1 MAIYRDDALEG
12 MIFSDSTW
20 LRLMVIAEDRIVF
33 SDSNLSRIKAHF
45 EDSFSLADEITQTG
59 AISTAVD
66 GFSLFDQITGQRIAR
81 GLVSD
86 QVKLFDAVY
95 RFTAEN
101 IEDQFTL
108 GDFTLSTTLALSTDS
123 IHFVE
128 SISGQRYSRILSND
142 QFKLT
147 DLANTVASE
156 QVVDSILLS
165 DFTQDKLRAQ
175 SYLIDSINFG
185 DQDLSSVQL
194 YSHAIDT
201 LRLGDSTQSKLN
213 GRTDS
218 NDYFSIYDELKDS
231 KAYGQ
236 AWTANINTW
245 AMSRY
250 MPYNF
255 DGLSVI
261 NGKLYGWNG
270 QGVYLMI
277 EQAQHNIQAMIETGK
292 IDFGESL
299 VHPIAAYLEYE
310 MSGQDKQLSIAV
322 TSTQSGKPTTYTY
335 MLPNEEADN
344 LTNGRVLFGRGL
356 RGRHFSFTISIAATS
371 AKINA
376 LSMDFTK
383 TTRRI

>member
-1 MAIYRDDALEG
+1 MAIYRDDALDSLYL
-12 MIFSDSTW
+12 SDSTW
-20 LRLMVIAEDRIVF
+20 AWMKAIAEDQVVF
-33 SDSNLSRIKAHF
+33 SDSNLSRIKAHL

-66 GFSLFDQITGQRIAR
+66 GFNLSDQITGQRIVR
-81 GLVSD
+81 SLLSD
-86 QVKLFDAVY
+86 QVNLFDTAY

-108 GDFTLSTTLALSTDS
+108 DDFTRSTTLALSTDS

-128 SISGQRYSRILSND
+128 SISGQRYARILSND

-147 DLANTVASE
+147 DLANTVAAE
-156 QVVDSILLS
+156 QVIDSILLG

-175 SYLIDSINFG
+175 SYLIDSISFG

-194 YSHAIDT
+194 HSHAIDT
-201 LRLGDSTQSKLN
+201 LQLGDSTQSKLT
-213 GRTDS
+213 GRTNS

-236 AWTANINTW
+236 AWTANTDTW

-250 MPYNF
+250 MPFSF
-255 DGLSVI
+255 DGLTVI
-261 NGKLYGWNG
+261 NDKLYGWNDK
-270 QGVYLMI
+270 GVFLMGKPDHLI
-277 EQAQHNIQAMIETGK
+277 HGLIETGK
-292 IDFGESL
+292 LDFGDSL
-299 VHPIAAYLEYE
+299 VHPTSAYLEYE

-335 MLPNEEADN
+335 MLPNEEADH

-356 RGRHFSFTISIAATS
+356 RGRHFSFAISIAATS
-371 AKINA
+371 AQINA

>member
-1 MAIYRDDALEG
+1 MAIYRDDALEN
-12 MIFSDSTW
+12 IFLSDNTL
-20 LRLMVIAEDRIVF
+20 LRLRAIAEDQIVF
-33 SDSNLSRIKAHF
+33 ADTAAMTLTVFS

-66 GFSLFDQITGQRIAR
+66 GFNLSDQITGQRIVR
-81 GLVSD
+81 SLLSD
-86 QVKLFDAVY
+86 QVKLFDAAF

-108 GDFTLSTTLALSTDS
+108 DDFTSSTTLALSTDS

-128 SISGQRYSRILSND
+128 SISGQRYARILSND

-147 DLANTVASE
+147 DLANTVAAE
-156 QVVDSILLS
+156 QVIDSILLG

-175 SYLIDSINFG
+175 SYLIDSISFA
-185 DQDLSSVQL
+185 DQDLSSVQMN
-194 YSHAIDT
+194 SHAIDS
-201 LRLGDSTQSKLN
+201 LQLGDSTQSKLT
-213 GRTDS
+213 GRTNS

-236 AWTANINTW
+236 AWTANTDTW

-250 MPYNF
+250 MPFSF
-255 DGLSVI
+255 DGLTVI
-261 NGKLYGWNG
+261 NDNLYGWNEK
-270 QGVYLMI
+270 GVFLMDKPDHLI
-277 EQAQHNIQAMIETGK
+277 HGLIQTGK
-292 IDFGESL
+292 LDFGDSL
-299 VHPIAAYLEYE
+299 VHPTAAYLEYE

-322 TSTQSGKPTTYTY
+322 TTTQSGKPATYTY
-335 MLPNEEADN
+335 MLPNEEADH

-356 RGRHFSFTISIAATS
+356 RGRHFTLEISIAAQT

-376 LSMDFTK
+376 LSIDFTK
-383 TTRRI
+383 TARRI

>member
-1 MAIYRDDALEG
+1 MAIYRDDALDSLYL
-12 MIFSDSTW
+12 SDSTW
-20 LRLMVIAEDRIVF
+20 AWMKAIAEDQVVF
-33 SDSNLSRIKAHF
+33 SDSNLSRIKAHL

-66 GFSLFDQITGQRIAR
+66 GFNLSDQITGQRIVR
-81 GLVSD
+81 SLLSD
-86 QVKLFDAVY
+86 QVNLFDTAY

-108 GDFTLSTTLALSTDS
+108 DDLTRSTTLALSTDS

-128 SISGQRYSRILSND
+128 SISGQRYARILSND

-147 DLANTVASE
+147 ELANTVAAE
-156 QVVDSILLS
+156 QVIDSILLG

-175 SYLIDSINFG
+175 SYLIDSISFA

-194 YSHAIDT
+194 HSHAIDT
-201 LRLGDSTQSKLN
+201 LQLGDSTQSKLT

-231 KAYGQ
+231 KVYGQ
-236 AWTANINTW
+236 AWTANTNTW

-250 MPYNF
+250 MPYSF

-261 NGKLYGWNG
+261 NGKLYGWND
-270 QGVYLMI
+270 QGVYMVD
-277 EQAQHNIQAMIETGK
+277 QASHLIHGLIETGK
-292 IDFGESL
+292 LDFGDSL
-299 VHPIAAYLEYE
+299 VHPTAAYLEYE

-322 TSTQSGKPTTYTY
+322 TTTQSGKHATYSY
-335 MLPNEEADN
+335 MLPNEQADH

-356 RGRHFSFTISIAATS
+356 RGRHFSFAISIAATS

>member
-12 MIFSDSTW
+12 MVFSDSTW
-20 LRLMVIAEDRIVF
+20 LRLRVIAEDRIVF
-33 SDSNLSRIKAHF
+33 ADIAATTLKVFS
-45 EDSFSLADEITQTG
+45 EDSFTLADELSQSG
-59 AISTAVD
+59 NISIAAD
-66 GFSLFDQITGQRIAR
+66 GFSLSDQITGQRIAR
-81 GLVSD
+81 GIISD
-86 QVKLFDAVY
+86 QVNLSDAAY

-108 GDFTLSTTLALSTDS
+108 DDFTRSATLALSTDS

-128 SISGQRYSRILSND
+128 SISGQRYARIQSND

-147 DLANTVASE
+147 DLSNTVALE
-156 QVVDSILLS
+156 QVVDSILLG
-165 DFTQDKLRAQ
+165 DFTKDKLRAQ
-175 SYLIDSINFG
+175 SYLIDSISFA

-201 LRLGDSTQSKLN
+201 LRLSDSIQSKLT

-218 NDYFSIYDELKDS
+218 HDYLSLYDEIKDS
-231 KAYGQ
+231 KIYGQ
-236 AWTANINTW
+236 AWTANTDTW

-250 MPYNF
+250 MPFSF
-255 DGLSVI
+255 DGLTVI
-261 NGKLYGWNG
+261 NDKLYGWNDK
-270 QGVYLMI
+270 GVYLMDKPDHLI
-277 EQAQHNIQAMIETGK
+277 HGLIETGK
-292 IDFGESL
+292 LDFGDSL
-299 VHPIAAYLEYE
+299 VHPTAAYLEYE
-310 MSGQDKQLSIAV
+310 MSGQDKQLSVAV
-322 TSTQSGKPTTYTY
+322 TSTQSGKPITYTY
-335 MLPNEEADN
+335 MLPNEEADH

>member
-1 MAIYRDDALEG
+1 MAIYRDDALDSLYLSDSTWAWMKAIAEDQVV
-12 MIFSDSTW
+12 FSDSTSTKIK
-20 LRLMVIAEDRIVF
+20 V
-33 SDSNLSRIKAHF
+33 NLG
-45 EDSFSLADEITQTG
+45 DSFSLADEITQTG

-66 GFSLFDQITGQRIAR
+66 GFNLSDQITGQRIVR
-81 GLVSD
+81 SLLSD
-86 QVKLFDAVY
+86 QVNLFDTAY

-108 GDFTLSTTLALSTDS
+108 DDFTRSTTLALSTDS

-128 SISGQRYSRILSND
+128 SISGQRYARILSND

-147 DLANTVASE
+147 DLANTVALE
-156 QVVDSILLS
+156 QVVDSILLG

-175 SYLIDSINFG
+175 SYLIDSISFG
-185 DQDLSSVQL
+185 DQDFSSVQL
-194 YSHAIDT
+194 HSHAIDT
-201 LRLGDSTQSKLN
+201 LQLGDSTQSKLT

-231 KAYGQ
+231 KVYGQ
-236 AWTANINTW
+236 AWTANTNTW

-250 MPYNF
+250 MPYSF

-261 NGKLYGWNG
+261 NGKLYGWND
-270 QGVYLMI
+270 QGVYMVD
-277 EQAQHNIQAMIETGK
+277 QASHLIHGLIETGK
-292 IDFGESL
+292 LDFGDSL
-299 VHPIAAYLEYE
+299 VHPTAAYLEYE

-322 TSTQSGKPTTYTY
+322 TSTQSGKPATYSY
-335 MLPNEEADN
+335 MLPNEQADH

-356 RGRHFSFTISIAATS
+356 RGRHFSFAISIAATS
-371 AKINA
+371 AQINA

>member
-1 MAIYRDDALEG
+1 MAIYRDDALDSLYL
-12 MIFSDSTW
+12 SDSTW
-20 LRLMVIAEDRIVF
+20 AWMKAIAEDQVVF
-33 SDSNLSRIKAHF
+33 SDSNLSRIKAHL

-66 GFSLFDQITGQRIAR
+66 GFNLSDQITGQRIVR
-81 GLVSD
+81 SLLSD
-86 QVKLFDAVY
+86 QVNLFDTAY

-108 GDFTLSTTLALSTDS
+108 DDFTRSTTLALSTDS

-128 SISGQRYSRILSND
+128 SISGQRYARILSND

-147 DLANTVASE
+147 DLANTVAAE
-156 QVVDSILLS
+156 QVIDSILLG

-175 SYLIDSINFG
+175 SYLIDSISFG
-185 DQDLSSVQL
+185 DQDFSSVQL

-201 LRLGDSTQSKLN
+201 LRLGESTQSKLT

-231 KAYGQ
+231 KVYGQ
-236 AWTANINTW
+236 AWTANTNTW

-261 NGKLYGWNG
+261 NGKLYGWND
-270 QGVYLMI
+270 QGVYLMD
-277 EQAQHNIQAMIETGK
+277 QASHLIHGLIETGK
-292 IDFGESL
+292 LDFGDSL
-299 VHPIAAYLEYE
+299 VHPTAAYLEYE
-310 MSGQDKQLSIAV
+310 MSGQGKQLSIAV
-322 TSTQSGKPTTYTY
+322 TSTQSGNPATYSY
-335 MLPNEEADN
+335 MLPNEQADH

-356 RGRHFSFTISIAATS
+356 RGRHFSFTISIVATS

>member
-1 MAIYRDDALEG
+1 MAIYRDDALDSLYL
-12 MIFSDSTW
+12 SDSTW
-20 LRLMVIAEDRIVF
+20 AWMKAIAEDQVVF
-33 SDSNLSRIKAHF
+33 SDSNLSRIKAHL

-66 GFSLFDQITGQRIAR
+66 GFNLSDQITGQRIVR
-81 GLVSD
+81 SLLSD
-86 QVKLFDAVY
+86 QVNLFDTAY

-108 GDFTLSTTLALSTDS
+108 DDFTRSTTLALSTDS

-128 SISGQRYSRILSND
+128 SVSGQRYARILSND

-147 DLANTVASE
+147 DLANTVAAE
-156 QVVDSILLS
+156 QVIDSILLG

-175 SYLIDSINFG
+175 SYLIDSISFA

-194 YSHAIDT
+194 HSHAIDT
-201 LRLGDSTQSKLN
+201 LQLGDSTQSKLT

-231 KAYGQ
+231 KVYGQ
-236 AWTANINTW
+236 AWTANTNTW

-261 NGKLYGWNG
+261 NGKLYGWND
-270 QGVYLMI
+270 QGVYMVD
-277 EQAQHNIQAMIETGK
+277 QASHLIHGLIETGK
-292 IDFGESL
+292 LDFGDSL
-299 VHPIAAYLEYE
+299 VHPTAAYLEYE
-310 MSGQDKQLSIAV
+310 MSGQGKQLSIAV
-322 TSTQSGKPTTYTY
+322 TSTQSGNPATYTY
-335 MLPNEEADN
+335 MLPNEEADH

-356 RGRHFSFTISIAATS
+356 RGRHFSFAISIAATS

>member
-1 MAIYRDDALEG
+1 MAIYRDDALDSLY
-12 MIFSDSTW
+12 FSDSTW
-20 LRLMVIAEDRIVF
+20 AWMKAIAEDQVVF
-33 SDSNLSRIKAHF
+33 SDSNLSRIKAHL

-59 AISTAVD
+59 SISTAVD
-66 GFSLFDQITGQRIAR
+66 GFNLSDQITGQRIVR
-81 GLVSD
+81 SLLSD
-86 QVKLFDAVY
+86 QVNLFDTAY

-108 GDFTLSTTLALSTDS
+108 DDFTRSTTLALSTDS

-128 SISGQRYSRILSND
+128 SISGQRYARILSND

-147 DLANTVASE
+147 DLANTVAAE
-156 QVVDSILLS
+156 QVIDSILLG

-175 SYLIDSINFG
+175 SYLIDSISFA

-194 YSHAIDT
+194 HSHAIDT
-201 LRLGDSTQSKLN
+201 LQLGDSTQSKLT

-231 KAYGQ
+231 KVYGQ
-236 AWTANINTW
+236 AWTANTNTW

-261 NGKLYGWNG
+261 NGKLYGWND
-270 QGVYLMI
+270 QGVYLMD
-277 EQAQHNIQAMIETGK
+277 QASHLIHGLIETGK
-292 IDFGESL
+292 LDFGDSL
-299 VHPIAAYLEYE
+299 VHPTAAYLEYE
-310 MSGQDKQLSIAV
+310 MSGQGKQLSIAV
-322 TSTQSGKPTTYTY
+322 TSTQSGNPATYSY
-335 MLPNEEADN
+335 MLPNEEADH

-356 RGRHFSFTISIAATS
+356 RGRHFSFAISIAATS

>member
-12 MIFSDSTW
+12 MVFSDSTW
-20 LRLMVIAEDRIVF
+20 LRLRVIAEDRIVF

-86 QVKLFDAVY
+86 QVKLFDAAY

-108 GDFTLSTTLALSTDS
+108 DDFTLSTTLALSTDS

-165 DFTQDKLRAQ
+165 DFTQDKLRSQ
-175 SYLIDSINFG
+175 SYLIDSISFG

-201 LRLGDSTQSKLN
+201 LRLGDSTQSKLT

-218 NDYFSIYDELKDS
+218 HDYLSLYDEIKDS
-231 KAYGQ
+231 KIYGQ
-236 AWTANINTW
+236 AWTANTDTW

-250 MPYNF
+250 MPFSF
-255 DGLSVI
+255 DGLTVI
-261 NGKLYGWNG
+261 NDKLYGWNEK
-270 QGVYLMI
+270 GVFLMDKSDHLI
-277 EQAQHNIQAMIETGK
+277 HGLIETGK
-292 IDFGESL
+292 LDFGDSL
-299 VHPIAAYLEYE
+299 VHPTAAYLEYE

-335 MLPNEEADN
+335 MLPNEEADH

-356 RGRHFSFTISIAATS
+356 RGRHFCFAISIAATS
-371 AKINA
+371 AQINA

>member
-1 MAIYRDDALEG
+1 MAIYRDDALD
-12 MIFSDSTW
+12 ILYLSDSTW
-20 LRLMVIAEDRIVF
+20 AWMKALAEDQVVF
-33 SDSNLSRIKAHF
+33 SDSNLSRIKAHL
-45 EDSFSLADEITQTG
+45 EDSFSLTDEITQTG
-59 AISTAVD
+59 AISIAVD
-66 GFSLFDQITGQRIAR
+66 GFNLSDQITGQRIVR
-81 GLVSD
+81 SLLSD
-86 QVKLFDAVY
+86 QVNLFDTAY

-108 GDFTLSTTLALSTDS
+108 DDFTCSTTLALSTDS

-128 SISGQRYSRILSND
+128 SISGQRYARIQSND

-147 DLANTVASE
+147 DLANTVELE
-156 QVVDSILLS
+156 QVVDSILLG

-175 SYLIDSINFG
+175 SYLIDSISFA

-194 YSHAIDT
+194 HSHAIDT
-201 LRLGDSTQSKLN
+201 LQLGDSTQSKLT

-231 KAYGQ
+231 KVYGQ
-236 AWTANINTW
+236 AWTANTNTW

-250 MPYNF
+250 MPYSF

-261 NGKLYGWNG
+261 NGKLYGWND
-270 QGVYLMI
+270 QGVYMVD
-277 EQAQHNIQAMIETGK
+277 QASHLIHGLIETGK
-292 IDFGESL
+292 LDFGDSL
-299 VHPIAAYLEYE
+299 VHPTAAYLEYE

-322 TSTQSGKPTTYTY
+322 TSTQSGKPATYSY
-335 MLPNEEADN
+335 MLPNEQADH

-356 RGRHFSFTISIAATS
+356 RGRHFSFAISIAATS

>member
-1 MAIYRDDALEG
+1 MAIYRDDALEN
-12 MIFSDSTW
+12 IFLSDSTW
-20 LRLMVIAEDRIVF
+20 LRLRAIAEDRIVF
-33 SDSNLSRIKAHF
+33 SDSNLSRIKAHL

-66 GFSLFDQITGQRIAR
+66 GFNLSDQITGQRIVR
-81 GLVSD
+81 SLLSD
-86 QVKLFDAVY
+86 QVNLFDTAY

-101 IEDQFTL
+101 IEDQL
-108 GDFTLSTTLALSTDS
+108 ALDDFTLSTTLALSTDS

-128 SISGQRYSRILSND
+128 SISGQRYARILSHD

-147 DLANTVASE
+147 DLANTVAAE
-156 QVVDSILLS
+156 QVIDSILLG

-175 SYLIDSINFG
+175 SYLIDSISFA

-194 YSHAIDT
+194 HSHAIDT
-201 LRLGDSTQSKLN
+201 LQLGDSTQSKLT

-231 KAYGQ
+231 KVYGQ
-236 AWTANINTW
+236 AWTANTNTW

-250 MPYNF
+250 MPYSF

-261 NGKLYGWNG
+261 NGKLYGWND
-270 QGVYLMI
+270 QGVYMVD
-277 EQAQHNIQAMIETGK
+277 QASHLIHGLIETGK
-292 IDFGESL
+292 LDFGDSL
-299 VHPIAAYLEYE
+299 VHPTAAYLEYE

-322 TSTQSGKPTTYTY
+322 TSTQSGNPATYTY
-335 MLPNEEADN
+335 MLPNEEADH

-356 RGRHFSFTISIAATS
+356 RGRHFSFAISIAATS

>member
-1 MAIYRDDALEG
+1 MAIYRDDALDSLHL
-12 MIFSDSTW
+12 SDSTW
-20 LRLMVIAEDRIVF
+20 AWMKAIAEDQVVF
-33 SDSNLSRIKAHF
+33 SDSNLSRIKAHL

-66 GFSLFDQITGQRIAR
+66 GFNLSDQITGQRIAR

-86 QVKLFDAVY
+86 QVKLFDAAY
-95 RFTAEN
+95 SFTAEN

-108 GDFTLSTTLALSTDS
+108 DDFTLSTTLALSTDS

-128 SISGQRYSRILSND
+128 SISGQRYSKILSND

-156 QVVDSILLS
+156 QVVDSILLG
-165 DFTQDKLRAQ
+165 DFTQDKLRSQ
-175 SYLIDSINFG
+175 SYLIDSISFG

-194 YSHAIDT
+194 HSHAIDS
-201 LRLGDSTQSKLN
+201 LQLGDSTQSKLT
-213 GRTDS
+213 GRTNS
-218 NDYFSIYDELKDS
+218 NDYLSLYDEIKDS
-231 KAYGQ
+231 KIYGQ
-236 AWTANINTW
+236 AWTANTDTW

-250 MPYNF
+250 MPFSF
-255 DGLSVI
+255 DGLTVI
-261 NGKLYGWNG
+261 NDKLYGWNDK
-270 QGVYLMI
+270 GVFLMGKPDHLI
-277 EQAQHNIQAMIETGK
+277 HGLIETGK
-292 IDFGESL
+292 LDFGDSL
-299 VHPIAAYLEYE
+299 VHPTAAYLEYE
-310 MSGQDKQLSIAV
+310 MSGQGKQLSIAV
-322 TSTQSGKPTTYTY
+322 TSTQSGKPITYTY
-335 MLPNEEADN
+335 TLPNEEADH

-371 AKINA
+371 AQINA

>member
-1 MAIYRDDALEG
+1 MAIYRDDALDSLY
-12 MIFSDSTW
+12 FSDSTW
-20 LRLMVIAEDRIVF
+20 AWMKAIAEDQVVF
-33 SDSNLSRIKAHF
+33 SDSNLARIKAHL
-45 EDSFSLADEITQTG
+45 EDSFSLADEVTQTG
-59 AISTAVD
+59 AISTAED
-66 GFSLFDQITGQRIAR
+66 GFHLSDQITGQRIVR
-81 GLVSD
+81 SLVAD
-86 QVKLFDAVY
+86 QVKLFDAAY

-108 GDFTLSTTLALSTDS
+108 DDFTRSTTLVLSTDS

-128 SISGQRYSRILSND
+128 SVSVQRYARILSND

-156 QVVDSILLS
+156 QVIDGILLG
-165 DFTQDKLRAQ
+165 DFTQDKLRTQ
-175 SYLIDSINFG
+175 SYLIDSISFG

-194 YSHAIDT
+194 HSHAIDT
-201 LRLGDSTQSKLN
+201 LQLSDDTQSKLT

-218 NDYFSIYDELKDS
+218 NDYLSLYDELKDS
-231 KAYGQ
+231 KVYGQ
-236 AWTANINTW
+236 AWTANTDTW

-250 MPYNF
+250 MPFAF
-255 DGLSVI
+255 DGLTVI
-261 NGKLYGWNG
+261 NDKLYGWNEK
-270 QGVYLMI
+270 GVFLMDKPDHLI
-277 EQAQHNIQAMIETGK
+277 HGLIQTGK
-292 IDFGESL
+292 LDFGDSL
-299 VHPIAAYLEYE
+299 VHPTAAYLEYE

-322 TSTQSGKPTTYTY
+322 ATTQSGKPATYTY
-335 MLPNEEADN
+335 MLPNEEADH

-356 RGRHFSFTISIAATS
+356 RGRHFSFAISIAATA

>member
-1 MAIYRDDALEG
+1 MAIYRDDALDSLYL
-12 MIFSDSTW
+12 SDSTW
-20 LRLMVIAEDRIVF
+20 AWMKAIAEDQVVF
-33 SDSNLSRIKAHF
+33 SDSNLSRIKAHL

-66 GFSLFDQITGQRIAR
+66 GFSLSDQITGQRIVR
-81 GLVSD
+81 SLLSD
-86 QVKLFDAVY
+86 QVNLFDTAY

-108 GDFTLSTTLALSTDS
+108 DDFTRSTTLALSTDS

-128 SISGQRYSRILSND
+128 SISGQRYARILSND

-147 DLANTVASE
+147 DLANTVAAE
-156 QVVDSILLS
+156 QVVDSILLG

-175 SYLIDSINFG
+175 SYLIDSISFG

-194 YSHAIDT
+194 HSHAIDT
-201 LRLGDSTQSKLN
+201 LRLGESTQSKLT

-218 NDYFSIYDELKDS
+218 HDYLSLYDEIKDS
-231 KAYGQ
+231 KIYGQ
-236 AWTANINTW
+236 AWTANTNTW

-250 MPYNF
+250 MPYSF

-261 NGKLYGWNG
+261 NGKLYGWND
-270 QGVYLMI
+270 QGVYMVD
-277 EQAQHNIQAMIETGK
+277 QASHLIHGLIETGK
-292 IDFGESL
+292 LDFGDSL
-299 VHPIAAYLEYE
+299 VHPTAAYLEYD
-310 MSGQDKQLSIAV
+310 MSGQDKQLSIAI
-322 TSTQSGKPTTYTY
+322 TTTQSGKPATYTY
-335 MLPNEEADN
+335 MLPNEEADH

-356 RGRHFSFTISIAATS
+356 RGRHFSFAISIAATS
-371 AKINA
+371 AQINA

>member
-1 MAIYRDDALEG
+1 MAIYRDDALDSLYL
-12 MIFSDSTW
+12 SDSTW
-20 LRLMVIAEDRIVF
+20 AWMKAIAEDQVVF
-33 SDSNLSRIKAHF
+33 SDSNLSRIKAHL

-66 GFSLFDQITGQRIAR
+66 GFNLSDQITGQRIVR
-81 GLVSD
+81 SLLSD
-86 QVKLFDAVY
+86 QVNLFDTAY

-108 GDFTLSTTLALSTDS
+108 DDFTRSTTLALSTDS

-128 SISGQRYSRILSND
+128 SISGQRYARILSND

-147 DLANTVASE
+147 DLANTVAAE
-156 QVVDSILLS
+156 QVIDSILLG

-175 SYLIDSINFG
+175 SYLIDSISFA

-194 YSHAIDT
+194 HSHAIDT
-201 LRLGDSTQSKLN
+201 LQLGDSTQSKLT

-231 KAYGQ
+231 KVYGQ
-236 AWTANINTW
+236 AWTANTNTW

-250 MPYNF
+250 MPFSF
-255 DGLSVI
+255 DGLTVI
-261 NGKLYGWNG
+261 NDKLYGWNEK
-270 QGVYLMI
+270 GVFLMDKPDHLI
-277 EQAQHNIQAMIETGK
+277 HGLIQTGK
-292 IDFGESL
+292 LDFGDSL
-299 VHPIAAYLEYE
+299 VHPTAAYLEYE
-310 MSGQDKQLSIAV
+310 MSGQGKQLSIAV
-322 TSTQSGKPTTYTY
+322 TSTQSGNPATYSY
-335 MLPNEEADN
+335 MLPNEQADH

-356 RGRHFSFTISIAATS
+356 RGRHFSFAISIAATS
-371 AKINA
+371 AQINA

>member
-1 MAIYRDDALEG
+1 MAIYRDDALDSLYL
-12 MIFSDSTW
+12 SDSTW
-20 LRLMVIAEDRIVF
+20 AWMKAIAEDQVVF
-33 SDSNLSRIKAHF
+33 SDSNLSRIKVHL

-66 GFSLFDQITGQRIAR
+66 GFNLSDQITGQRIVR
-81 GLVSD
+81 SLLSD
-86 QVKLFDAVY
+86 QVNLFDTAY

-108 GDFTLSTTLALSTDS
+108 DDFTRSTTLALSTDS

-128 SISGQRYSRILSND
+128 SVSGQRYARILSND

-147 DLANTVASE
+147 DLANTVAAE
-156 QVVDSILLS
+156 QVIDSILLG

-175 SYLIDSINFG
+175 SYLIDSISFA

-194 YSHAIDT
+194 HSHAIDT
-201 LRLGDSTQSKLN
+201 LQLGDSTQSKLT

-231 KAYGQ
+231 KVYGQ
-236 AWTANINTW
+236 AWTANTNTW

-261 NGKLYGWNG
+261 NGKLYGWND
-270 QGVYLMI
+270 QGVYMVD
-277 EQAQHNIQAMIETGK
+277 QASHLIHGLIETGK
-292 IDFGESL
+292 LDFGDSL
-299 VHPIAAYLEYE
+299 VHPTAAYLEYE

-322 TSTQSGKPTTYTY
+322 TSTQSGKPATYSY
-335 MLPNEEADN
+335 MLPNEQADH

-356 RGRHFSFTISIAATS
+356 RGRHFSFAISIAATS

>member
-1 MAIYRDDALEG
+1 MAIYRDDALEN
-12 MIFSDSTW
+12 IFLSDSTW
-20 LRLMVIAEDRIVF
+20 LRLRAIAEDRIVF
-33 SDSNLSRIKAHF
+33 ADTAAMTLTVFS

-66 GFSLFDQITGQRIAR
+66 GFNLSDQITGQRIVR
-81 GLVSD
+81 SLLSD
-86 QVKLFDAVY
+86 QVKLFDAAF

-101 IEDQFTL
+101 FEDQFTL
-108 GDFTLSTTLALSTDS
+108 DDFTRSTTLALSTDS
-123 IHFVE
+123 IHFME
-128 SISGQRYSRILSND
+128 SISGQRYARILSND

-147 DLANTVASE
+147 DQANTVAAE
-156 QVVDSILLS
+156 QVIDSILLG

-175 SYLIDSINFG
+175 SYLIDSISFG

-194 YSHAIDT
+194 HSHAIDT
-201 LRLGDSTQSKLN
+201 LQLGDSTQSKLT

-231 KAYGQ
+231 KVYGQ
-236 AWTANINTW
+236 AWTANTNTW

-250 MPYNF
+250 MPYSF

-261 NGKLYGWNG
+261 NGKLYGWND
-270 QGVYLMI
+270 QGVYMVD
-277 EQAQHNIQAMIETGK
+277 QASHLIHGLIETGK
-292 IDFGESL
+292 LDFGDSL
-299 VHPIAAYLEYE
+299 VHPTAAYLEYE

-322 TSTQSGKPTTYTY
+322 TSTQSGKPATYTY
-335 MLPNEEADN
+335 MLPNEEADH

-356 RGRHFSFTISIAATS
+356 RGRHFSFAISIAATS

>member
-1 MAIYRDDALEG
+1 MAIYRDDALDSLYL
-12 MIFSDSTW
+12 SDSTW
-20 LRLMVIAEDRIVF
+20 AWMKAIAEDQVVF
-33 SDSNLSRIKAHF
+33 SDSNLSRIKAHL

-66 GFSLFDQITGQRIAR
+66 GFNLSDQITGQRIVR
-81 GLVSD
+81 SLLSD
-86 QVKLFDAVY
+86 QVNLFDTAY

-108 GDFTLSTTLALSTDS
+108 DDLTRSTTLALSTDS

-128 SISGQRYSRILSND
+128 SISGQRYARILSND

-147 DLANTVASE
+147 DLANTVAAE
-156 QVVDSILLS
+156 QVIDSILLG

-175 SYLIDSINFG
+175 SYLIDSISFA

-194 YSHAIDT
+194 HSHAIDT
-201 LRLGDSTQSKLN
+201 LQLGDSTQSKLT

-231 KAYGQ
+231 KVYGQ
-236 AWTANINTW
+236 AWTANTNTW

-250 MPYNF
+250 MPYSF

-261 NGKLYGWNG
+261 NGKLYGWND
-270 QGVYLMI
+270 QGVYMVD
-277 EQAQHNIQAMIETGK
+277 QASHLIHGLIETGK
-292 IDFGESL
+292 LDFGDSL
-299 VHPIAAYLEYE
+299 VHPTAAYLEYE

-322 TSTQSGKPTTYTY
+322 TTTQSGKPATYSY
-335 MLPNEEADN
+335 MLPNEQADH

-356 RGRHFSFTISIAATS
+356 RGRHFSFAISIAATS

>member
-12 MIFSDSTW
+12 MVFSDSTW
-20 LRLMVIAEDRIVF
+20 LRLRVIAEDRIVF

-86 QVKLFDAVY
+86 QVKLFDAAY

-108 GDFTLSTTLALSTDS
+108 DDFTLSTTLALSTDS

-165 DFTQDKLRAQ
+165 NFTQDKLRAQ
-175 SYLIDSINFG
+175 SYLIDSISFG

-194 YSHAIDT
+194 HSHAIDS
-201 LRLGDSTQSKLN
+201 LQLGDSTQSKLT
-213 GRTDS
+213 GRTNS

-236 AWTANINTW
+236 AWTANTDTW

-250 MPYNF
+250 MPFSF
-255 DGLSVI
+255 DGLTVI
-261 NGKLYGWNG
+261 NDKLYGWNDK
-270 QGVYLMI
+270 GVFLMGKPDHLI
-277 EQAQHNIQAMIETGK
+277 HGLIETGK
-292 IDFGESL
+292 LDFGDSL
-299 VHPIAAYLEYE
+299 VHPTSAYLEYE

-335 MLPNEEADN
+335 MLPNEEADH

-356 RGRHFSFTISIAATS
+356 RGRHFSFAISIAATS
-371 AKINA
+371 AQINA

>member
-1 MAIYRDDALEG
+1 MAIYRDDALEN
-12 MIFSDSTW
+12 ILLSDSTW
-20 LRLMVIAEDRIVF
+20 LHLKVIAEDRIVF
-33 SDSNLSRIKAHF
+33 ADIAATTLKVFS
-45 EDSFSLADEITQTG
+45 EDSFSLADELSQSG
-59 AISTAVD
+59 AISIAVD
-66 GFSLFDQITGQRIAR
+66 GFSLSDQITGQRIAR

-86 QVKLFDAVY
+86 QVKLFDAAY

-108 GDFTLSTTLALSTDS
+108 DDFTLSTTLALSTDS

-165 DFTQDKLRAQ
+165 NFTQDKLRAQ
-175 SYLIDSINFG
+175 SYLIDSISFG

-194 YSHAIDT
+194 HSHAIDS
-201 LRLGDSTQSKLN
+201 LQLGDSTQSKLT

-218 NDYFSIYDELKDS
+218 HDYLSLYDEIKDS
-231 KAYGQ
+231 KIYGQ
-236 AWTANINTW
+236 AWTANTDNW

-250 MPYNF
+250 MPFSF
-255 DGLSVI
+255 DGLTVI
-261 NGKLYGWNG
+261 NDKLYGWNDK
-270 QGVYLMI
+270 GVFLMGKPDHLI
-277 EQAQHNIQAMIETGK
+277 YGLIETGK
-292 IDFGESL
+292 LDFGDSL
-299 VHPIAAYLEYE
+299 VHPTAAYLEYE

-335 MLPNEEADN
+335 MLPNEEADH

-356 RGRHFSFTISIAATS
+356 RGRHFSFAISIAATS
-371 AKINA
+371 AQINA

>member
-1 MAIYRDDALEG
+1 MAIYRDDALDSLYL
-12 MIFSDSTW
+12 SDSTW
-20 LRLMVIAEDRIVF
+20 AWMKAIAEDQVVF
-33 SDSNLSRIKAHF
+33 SDSNLSRVKAHL

-66 GFSLFDQITGQRIAR
+66 GFNLSDQITGQRIVR
-81 GLVSD
+81 SLLSD
-86 QVKLFDAVY
+86 QVNLFDTAY

-108 GDFTLSTTLALSTDS
+108 DDFTRSTTLALSTDS

-128 SISGQRYSRILSND
+128 SISGQRYARILSND

-147 DLANTVASE
+147 DLANTVAAE
-156 QVVDSILLS
+156 QVIDSILLG

-175 SYLIDSINFG
+175 SYLIDSISFA

-194 YSHAIDT
+194 HSHAIDT
-201 LRLGDSTQSKLN
+201 LQLGDSTQSKLT

-231 KAYGQ
+231 KVYGQ
-236 AWTANINTW
+236 AWTANTNTW

-250 MPYNF
+250 MPYSF

-261 NGKLYGWNG
+261 NGKLYGWND
-270 QGVYLMI
+270 QGVYLMDKPDHLI
-277 EQAQHNIQAMIETGK
+277 HGLIQTGK
-292 IDFGESL
+292 LDFGDSL
-299 VHPIAAYLEYE
+299 VHPTAAYLEYE

-322 TSTQSGKPTTYTY
+322 TSTQSGKPATYSY
-335 MLPNEEADN
+335 MLPNEQADH

-356 RGRHFSFTISIAATS
+356 RGRHFSFAISIAATS
-371 AKINA
+371 AQINA

>member
-1 MAIYRDDALEG
+1 MAIYRDDALDSLYL
-12 MIFSDSTW
+12 SDSTW
-20 LRLMVIAEDRIVF
+20 AWMKAIAEDQIVF
-33 SDSNLSRIKAHF
+33 SDSNLSRIKAHI

-66 GFSLFDQITGQRIAR
+66 GFNLSDQITGRRIVR
-81 GLVSD
+81 SLLSD
-86 QVKLFDAVY
+86 QVNLFDTAY

-108 GDFTLSTTLALSTDS
+108 DDFTRSTTLALSTDS

-128 SISGQRYSRILSND
+128 SISGQRYARILSND

-147 DLANTVASE
+147 DLANTVAAE
-156 QVVDSILLS
+156 QVIDSILLG

-175 SYLIDSINFG
+175 SYLIDSISFG

-201 LRLGDSTQSKLN
+201 LQLGDSTQSKLT

-231 KAYGQ
+231 KVYGQ
-236 AWTANINTW
+236 AWTANTNTW

-250 MPYNF
+250 MPYSF

-261 NGKLYGWNG
+261 NGKLYGWND
-270 QGVYLMI
+270 QGVYMVD
-277 EQAQHNIQAMIETGK
+277 QASHLIHGLIETGK
-292 IDFGESL
+292 LDFGDSL
-299 VHPIAAYLEYE
+299 VHPTAAYLEYE

-322 TSTQSGKPTTYTY
+322 TSTQSGKPATYSY
-335 MLPNEEADN
+335 MLPNEQADH

-356 RGRHFSFTISIAATS
+356 RGRHFSFAISIAATS

>member
-1 MAIYRDDALEG
+1 MAIYRDDALDSLYL
-12 MIFSDSTW
+12 SDSTW
-20 LRLMVIAEDRIVF
+20 AWMKAIAEDQVVF
-33 SDSNLSRIKAHF
+33 SDSNLSRIKAHI

-66 GFSLFDQITGQRIAR
+66 GFNLSDQITGQRIVR
-81 GLVSD
+81 SLLSD
-86 QVKLFDAVY
+86 QVNLFDTAY

-108 GDFTLSTTLALSTDS
+108 DDFTRSTTLALSTDS

-128 SISGQRYSRILSND
+128 SISDQRYARILSND

-147 DLANTVASE
+147 DLANTVAAE
-156 QVVDSILLS
+156 QVIDSILLG

-175 SYLIDSINFG
+175 SYSIDSISFG
-185 DQDLSSVQL
+185 DQDFSSVQL

-201 LRLGDSTQSKLN
+201 LQLGDSTQSKLT

-231 KAYGQ
+231 KVYGQ
-236 AWTANINTW
+236 AWTANTNTW

-250 MPYNF
+250 MPYSF

-261 NGKLYGWNG
+261 NEKLYGWND
-270 QGVYLMI
+270 QGVYMVD
-277 EQAQHNIQAMIETGK
+277 QATHLIHGLIETGK
-292 IDFGESL
+292 LDFGDSL
-299 VHPIAAYLEYE
+299 VHPTAAYLEYE

-322 TSTQSGKPTTYTY
+322 TSTQSGKPATYSY
-335 MLPNEEADN
+335 MLPNEQADH

-356 RGRHFSFTISIAATS
+356 RGRHFSFAISIAATS
-371 AKINA
+371 AQINA